1 MNSIDP
7 METGLV
13 RFTFA
18 LIFVAILVSGCS
30 GASPG
35 SIDSFPAD
43 SQSSDEIELA
53 NTEDQTISDDD
64 SVTGETD
71 GNDNDASAD
80 AATEPANN
88 LTAQLPADS
97 SGLAPD
103 ESSTESAIDVLVEP
117 EFNSTRVTFDI
128 TVPAYVSNALQVRV
142 RWGDIDRTTAWVID
156 ESWSVSDDFP
166 TDLENL
172 LTVTFSDQYG
182 AITLGSVEQNF
193 RTGTNSSE
201 SFQITA
207 DQFDTNR
214 WDSDADGV
222 SNLDELTTGTNPF
235 GEDESQEQPSSG
247 QPALPGIIH
256 PGNGVTLYNEIVS
269 IINLEPYET
278 FLNLGRELFTNPSGV
293 SSQNYQLLRV
303 ESGDQQWICDN
314 GICELPDFTAT
325 PVTRAH
331 FDYQCSGG
339 GTLTVDLVAYDTRNN
354 YELNYTD
361 CVLHSGHTVN
371 GNSNIELTPI
381 ELPLGPRE
389 LHRFRNVVVVSP
401 EGMSES
407 FTGQVGWIGDFTTS
421 SEDAGHLTFTAIP
434 GTPQD
439 YARETA
445 EGLVSITSASI
456 RRIVGRTFRSTYDR
470 LSDWQSF
477 LVARLTLRSPAT
489 AQQVITVS
497 TPDELVTGS
506 SRSCFSAGSLLF
518 EADDGTSMLITAT
531 GVEDQV
537 SIRFTNQNGEVI
549 QDTLEPWITEARP
562 VPPKQLNYLLDTAPV
577 DEADSCGD
585 FLIDPDRVAPI
596 VLRD

>member
-1 MNSIDP
+1 MDVQNGFSGTNMKSPIRSKARLP
-7 METGLV
+7 AVLL
-13 RFTFA
+13 A
-18 LIFVAILVSGCS
+18 LLLASACS
-30 GASPG
+30 GGSDRSVESASPQDSLQAG
-35 SIDSFPAD
+35 SP
-43 SQSSDEIELA
+43 QS
-53 NTEDQTISDDD
+53 
-64 SVTGETD
+64 
-71 GNDNDASAD
+71 DNA
-80 AATEPANN
+80 EPANN

-142 RWGDIDRTTAWVID
+142 RWGDIDRTAAWVID

-361 CVLHSGHTVN
+361 CALHSGHTVN

-381 ELPLGPRE
+381 ELLLGPRE
-389 LHRFRNVVVVSP
+389 LHRFTSVVVVSP
-401 EGMSES
+401 DGMSES
-407 FTGQVGWIGDFTTS
+407 FTGQLGWIGDSPTR
-421 SEDAGHLTFTAIP
+421 SEEAGHLTLAAIP
-434 GTPQD
+434 SLPQE

-445 EGLVSITSASI
+445 EGLVSVTSASI
-456 RRIVGRTFRSTYDR
+456 GRIVGRIHGSTIQLRDWQNFLGAR
-470 LSDWQSF
+470 LS
-477 LVARLTLRSPAT
+477 LRSPAT

-497 TPDELVTGS
+497 TPDRLVTGS
-506 SRSCFSAGSLLF
+506 SRSCFSAGSLFF
-518 EADDGTSMLITAT
+518 EADDGTSMLIRAT

-537 SIRFTNQNGEVI
+537 SIRFTNENGEVI
-549 QDTLEPWITEARP
+549 QDTLEPWITEARS

-577 DEADSCGD
+577 NEADSCGD
-585 FLIDPDRVAPI
+585 FHIDPYRVAPI